1 MAIRVLESLLQIGI
15 VRIMHIKIHAPY
27 SSGTATNLSTIKNQL
42 KSSRVGANLKHNEI
56 LLSSKS
62 RISMN
67 IAQFSTVWMDVK
79 QYISSLVVVFNSG
92 GFLSTL
98 L

>member
-27 SSGTATNLSTIKNQL
+27 SSGTATTIKNQL